1 MVRCHLS
8 ALLERK
14 DLKIAEVARHT
25 GLNRST
31 ITALCR
37 NSATRVEL
45 PVVDRLCFYF
55 RCRVGDLFEY
65 VPGDST
71 DEVSGEISSGPPGT
85 GRGIGP

>member
-8 ALLERK
+8 ELLERRGV
-14 DLKIAEVARHT
+14 KIAELAREI

-31 ITALCR
+31 ITALCK

-45 PVVDRLCFYF
+45 PVVDRLCRYF
-55 RCRVGDLFEY
+55 GCRVGDLFEY

-71 DEVSGEISSGPPGT
+71 DEVPGGISSGPPGT